1 MYLNA
6 LLDVYTLI
14 VLKEKMMKSDMNKDT
29 RAKKDAQRKT
39 STLVPSY
46 SITDYSTW
54 SRGYS
59 FHIYSKAKSILS
71 NAYSELGREINP
83 ANVKKPLNL

>member
-1 MYLNA
+1 
-6 LLDVYTLI
+6 
-14 VLKEKMMKSDMNKDT
+14 MMKSDMNKDT

-71 NAYSELGREINP
+71 NAYSELGRGDKSSKRE
-83 ANVKKPLNL
+83 KPLNL